1 MKKNFFK
8 QWMIITILASFAG
21 IWPKIGAAQEAKKLF
36 SKGTE
41 YLRQGELDEAIAALE
56 EATNL
61 KSDYVAAYNNKGL
74 AYYKKYE
81 ETSDP
86 DEMNKA
92 KSAYDTA
99 YQLDENNAEVNNN
112 LGIYYFKQ
120 GPSYYVQAEFHYKKV
135 LPSSQAQEKPYHAD
149 VYNNLGVI
157 YAKKGNYINAENA
170 YTNAIRIAGISWDDV
185 AIKDLEYTKY
195 TSAYYN
201 RGNLF
206 YNQGNDLKWQAKQS
220 EAIIKFNQA
229 ISDYTVTIN
238 FYKNAKALEGFPDAY
253 HNAYY
258 NRGLCKYDLGQYNEA
273 ILDYEEAIKL
283 NPGFMWA
290 YYAKGF
296 AHFMMD
302 EYDKASQE
310 FAKVLNSELDSYAR
324 YGMGVVFAQKGQDE
338 DALNYLNESCDL
350 GNTWAC
356 DALTDNYE
364 DLGQLR

>member
-1 MKKNFFK
+1 MKKNYFK
-8 QWMIITILASFAG
+8 HWMMITIIASLAG
-21 IWPKIGAAQEAKKLF
+21 IWPEIGSAQDATEFF

-41 YLRQGELDEAIAALE
+41 HLRQGELDEAITALTR
-56 EATNL
+56 AIDL

-81 ETSDP
+81 ETDDP
-86 DEMNKA
+86 ILKTKA
-92 KSAYDTA
+92 LDAYTA
-99 YQLDENNAEVNNN
+99 AFGLDPKNAEVNNN
-112 LGIYYFKQ
+112 LGIYHFKQ
-120 GPSYYVQAEFHYKKV
+120 GSYVQAKFHYGEA
-135 LPSSQAQEKPYHAD
+135 LPLSQAQEKPYHAD
-149 VYNNLGVI
+149 VYSNLGVI
-157 YAKKGNYINAENA
+157 YAEEGLSINAEDA
-170 YTNAIRIAGISWDDV
+170 YTNAIRITESKKLG
-185 AIKDLEYTKY
+185 YTN
-195 TSAYYN
+195 AYYN

-238 FYKNAKALEGFPDAY
+238 FYKNAKDLEGFPDAY

-258 NRGLCKYDLGQYNEA
+258 NRGLCKYDKGQYNEA
-273 ILDYEEAIKL
+273 IPDYDKAIEL
-283 NPGFMWA
+283 NPSFMWA
-290 YYAKGF
+290 YYAKGY
-296 AHFMMD
+296 AYFMMD
-302 EYDKASQE
+302 EYDKAIQE
-310 FAKVLNSELDSYAR
+310 FTKVLNSDLDSYAR